1 MIKMIVIKVLLLIFT
16 LVSLNTGWG
25 LCKLSNEENDKRSN
39 QDKGKKGTLA
49 MGMLLCWVLSGIMI
63 YKMVTI

>member
-1 MIKMIVIKVLLLIFT
+1 MIKLIVIKVLLLIVL

-25 LCKLSNEENDKRSN
+25 LCKLSNEENDKRDN

-49 MGMLLCWVLSGIMI
+49 MGMLFCWVLSCILAYKVVMI
-63 YKMVTI
+63 

>member
-25 LCKLSNEENDKRSN
+25 LCKLSNEENDKRDN

-49 MGMLLCWVLSGIMI
+49 MGMLFCWVLTGIMI

>member
-1 MIKMIVIKVLLLIFT
+1 MIKEIVIRVFLLIVL

-25 LCKLSNEENDKRSN
+25 LCKLSNEENDKRDN

-49 MGMLLCWVLSGIMI
+49 MGMLFCWILTGIMI

>member
-1 MIKMIVIKVLLLIFT
+1 MIKMIVVKVLLLIFT

-25 LCKLSNEENDKRSN
+25 LCKLSNEENDNKDN

-49 MGMLLCWVLSGIMI
+49 MGMLLCWVLTGIMI
-63 YKMVTI
+63 YKIVTI

>member
-1 MIKMIVIKVLLLIFT
+1 MVRLIIIKILLLILT

-25 LCKLSNEENDKRSN
+25 LCKLSNAENDKGSN

-49 MGMLLCWVLSGIMI
+49 LGMLFCFILAGIFI
-63 YKMVTI
+63 YKIVTL